1 MALPKEPRQ
10 KMINIMYLVLT
21 AILALNVSAEVINAF
36 KTVDNSLQNSNSNIS
51 VSNARLYS
59 SLEKKKADPTSRDQ
73 AMIWAPKA
81 DIAKKL
87 SDEMISY
94 IDNLKVELKKASNLR
109 MVEKDGKQVE
119 DFKLDALDPSTRLF
133 ETQGKGK
140 EFEDKL
146 VAYKKAMLDIDPAIK
161 QEYEATLPID
171 VTPPLSQEGHKK
183 DFTSSYFHMTPTIA
197 ALTMLSKFQNNIKNA
212 ENQVVSFCHKKVGE
226 VEVHFDKAAVLVS
239 QSSNYLMPGDKLN
252 IKAGVGQYSSAAS
265 PTITINGQNV
275 NVVEGAG
282 TQEIT
287 ASGSGPHTVMVQ
299 VKYFDE
305 HKVLQ
310 TKEEKV
316 EYTVGT
322 PGGSAVMLDK
332 MNVFYIGVDN
342 PVTISSGTGWDKTHV
357 TMQGGTISG
366 NNGKFTVKVSGG
378 TAASITVNADGKA
391 STFPFRIKRIPDP
404 VFKVG
409 TGKPRMTAIEF
420 KTQQYCRADLENFD
434 FDLKFSIVSA
444 TVYFGGA
451 NFTNVVPATISGNSL
466 ASIANLIQ
474 RCGPG
479 SSIAFENIKVQGPDG
494 VRTIEGRSFQ
504 LY

>member
-1 MALPKEPRQ
+1 
-10 KMINIMYLVLT
+10 MINIMYLVLT

-36 KTVDNSLQNSNSNIS
+36 RTVDNSLQTSNSNITL
-51 VSNARLYS
+51 SNDRLYS
-59 SLEKKKADPTSRDQ
+59 SLEKKKADPTSKDQ

-81 DIAKKL
+81 DAAKKL
-87 SDEMISY
+87 SADMMTY
-94 IDNLKVELKKASNLR
+94 IDDLKKQLKAASNLR
-109 MVEKDGKQVE
+109 MVEKDGVMVE

-133 ETQGKGK
+133 ETEGKGK
-140 EFEDKL
+140 EFESKL
-146 VAYKKAMLDIDPAIK
+146 VAYKEAMLNIDPAIRT
-161 QEYEATLPID
+161 EYATTLPID
-171 VTPPLSQEGHKK
+171 VTPPISQEGHKK

-226 VEVHFDKAAVLVS
+226 VEVHMDQAAVLVS
-239 QSSNYLMPGDKLN
+239 QSSNYLMPDDKLT
-252 IKAGVGQYSSAAS
+252 IKAGVGAYSSSAS
-265 PTITINGQNV
+265 PTILINGQPV
-275 NVVEGAG
+275 KVDGGVGQ
-282 TQEIT
+282 TDIT
-287 ASGSGPHTVMVQ
+287 ASGAGPHTVMVQ
-299 VKYFDE
+299 VKYYDE

-316 EYTVGT
+316 EYVVGT

-342 PVTISSGTGWDKTHV
+342 PVTISSGTGWDKTKV
-357 TMQGGTISG
+357 SMQGGTIVG
-366 NNGKFTVKVSGG
+366 DKGKFTVKVSGG
-378 TAASITVNADGKA
+378 TTASITVNADGKP

-404 VFKVG
+404 VFKIG
-409 TGKPRMTAIEF
+409 GGKYRMTAVEF
-420 KTQQYCRADLENFD
+420 KNQPYCRADLANFD

-451 NFTNVVPATISGNSL
+451 NFPNVATAQLNGNSL
-466 ASIANLIQ
+466 ATISNLIQ

-479 SSIAFENIKVQGPDG
+479 SSISFENIKVSGPDG
-494 VRTIEGRSFQ
+494 VRGIDGASFQ